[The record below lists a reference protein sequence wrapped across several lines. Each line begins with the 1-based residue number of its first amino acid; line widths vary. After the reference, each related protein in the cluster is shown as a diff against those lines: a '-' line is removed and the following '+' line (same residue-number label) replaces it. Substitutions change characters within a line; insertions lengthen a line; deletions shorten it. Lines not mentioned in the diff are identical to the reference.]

1 MSLIGFGH
9 VCSECGEFMPVATE
23 NDHGQF
29 LCADC
34 SGTTRYLMEKTRR
47 HFPAERSDIEYHG
60 GLFHGGEW

>member
-1 MSLIGFGH
+1 
-9 VCSECGEFMPVATE
+9 MPVATE